1 VHCDLGDVVAGG
13 SATVT
18 IAYTVPATAALGPAS
33 LGASVD
39 SGLVDPIPED
49 NVATDVT
56 VVVEGPPDTSTDPAA
71 SLLTGG
77 SFGRWALLV
86 LLLVGLISLRI
97 VRRDLH
103 AEA

>member
-1 VHCDLGDVVAGG
+1 M
-13 SATVT
+13 
-18 IAYTVPATAALGPAS
+18 
-33 LGASVD
+33 
-39 SGLVDPIPED
+39 
-49 NVATDVT
+49 T

-71 SLLTGG
+71 ILLTGG